1 MWRLVCGDVFKGYG
15 VEVGV
20 WGMGVEVGVWGVGVG
35 MCLRGMGVEVGVW
48 GCV

>member
-20 WGMGVEVGVWGVGVG
+20 WGMGMGFTFISTYEYLPLFPPPMIYSLYTEV
-35 MCLRGMGVEVGVW
+35 
-48 GCV
+48 